1 MPLPSVWLIVY
12 SVLFSLHSVNETSA
26 SNFAIFSFSSKAT
39 VSIDVP
45 PHKFS
50 EELDLEEQDNL
61 LELLPDDFFELL
73 MACTPPPPVPHPLQL
88 GRLKISEKYLL
99 GGSEFF
105 ILVGDFVGGSQNF
118 KGRSTL
124 SALEIP
130 INVLASLPY

>member
-73 MACTPPPPVPHPLQL
+73 MACTPPPPPPLQL

-130 INVLASLPY
+130 INVLASLPH

>member
-1 MPLPSVWLIVY
+1 MPLPSIWLIVH

-26 SNFAIFSFSSKAT
+26 SNFAIT

-73 MACTPPPPVPHPLQL
+73 MACTPHPLPTWEVKNFRKVL
-88 GRLKISEKYLL
+88 VEGIRIFYF
-99 GGSEFF
+99 GGGFCWRVTEF
-105 ILVGDFVGGSQNF
+105 
-118 KGRSTL
+118 
-124 SALEIP
+124 
-130 INVLASLPY
+130 

>member
-73 MACTPPPPVPHPLQL
+73 MACTPPPFPHPLQL

-130 INVLASLPY
+130 INVLASLPH

>member
-73 MACTPPPPVPHPLQL
+73 MACTPHPLPTWEVKNFRKVL
-88 GRLKISEKYLL
+88 VEGIRIFYF
-99 GGSEFF
+99 GGGFCWRVTEF
-105 ILVGDFVGGSQNF
+105 
-118 KGRSTL
+118 
-124 SALEIP
+124 
-130 INVLASLPY
+130 

>member
-73 MACTPPPPVPHPLQL
+73 MACTPPPHPLQL

-130 INVLASLPY
+130 INVLASLPH

>member
-45 PHKFS
+45 SHKFS

-73 MACTPPPPVPHPLQL
+73 MACTPPLQL

-130 INVLASLPY
+130 INVLASLPH

>member
-26 SNFAIFSFSSKAT
+26 SNFAIT

-73 MACTPPPPVPHPLQL
+73 MACTPPPTP
-88 GRLKISEKYLL
+88 SNL
-99 GGSEFF
+99 GG
-105 ILVGDFVGGSQNF
+105 
-118 KGRSTL
+118 
-124 SALEIP
+124 
-130 INVLASLPY
+130 

>member
-73 MACTPPPPVPHPLQL
+73 MACTPPPPPPPPTWEVKNF
-88 GRLKISEKYLL
+88 RK
-99 GGSEFF
+99 
-105 ILVGDFVGGSQNF
+105 VFVGGIRIF
-118 KGRSTL
+118 YFGGEFCWRVT
-124 SALEIP
+124 EF
-130 INVLASLPY
+130 